1 MQRRALMT
9 GLLAASLAHPSRAA
23 DEPFD
28 TQTVRRLARALADA
42 PYRTPDTRLPDPF
55 GKLSY
60 DDYRQIRFN
69 PSQALWRGSGLPF
82 EAQFFHRGS
91 IFQERVDMHEVV
103 DGRVQPLPY
112 RAEAFDFGPNPRPEG
127 DVGWA
132 GFRIH
137 APLNRAD
144 YADEVAV
151 FLGATYFRAV
161 AKGQGYGLSART
173 LGIKTAD
180 PGGEEFPSFRAFWLE
195 RPQPGTNSMVVT
207 GLLDSPSTSGAARFT
222 IRPGETTVIDVE
234 LTLYP
239 RAEITQA
246 GIGGMASMFLFDP
259 TNRTIADD
267 YRRAVHDSNGLQ
279 MVTGRGE
286 ELWRALANPRTLQ
299 VSSFLDASPRGFGL
313 MQRARSLSA
322 FEDLEARY
330 EKRPSL
336 WIEPIGDW
344 GEGAVQLVEIPT
356 KLEIHD
362 NIVAQ
367 WRPKQPLQA
376 KGEHS
381 FTYRMLWGD
390 TAPVRSELARFSQS
404 RVGAGGP
411 GARLF
416 VLDVAGERLRLAP
429 DAKPRAVVSADRGRI
444 QNITTQPHDGGGWRI
459 AFELL
464 PEDNKP
470 SELRA
475 QLLLG
480 DAPLS
485 ETWLYR
491 WTA

>member
-1 MQRRALMT
+1 MQRRVLMT
-9 GLLAASLAHPSRAA
+9 GMLAASVARPASAA

-28 TQTVRRLARALADA
+28 TQTVRKLARALADA
-42 PYRTPDTRLPDPF
+42 PYRAPDTRLPDPL

-60 DDYRQIRFN
+60 DAYRQIRFD
-69 PSQALWRGSGLPF
+69 PAQSLWRGDRLPF

-91 IFQERVDMHEVV
+91 IFLERVDLHEVIE
-103 DGRVQPLPY
+103 GRARPLPY
-112 RAEAFDFGPNPRPEG
+112 RADAFDFGPNPRPEG
-127 DVGWA
+127 DIGWA

-137 APLNRAD
+137 APLNRPD

-173 LGIKTAD
+173 LAIRTAD

-207 GLLDSPSTSGAARFT
+207 GLLDSPSTAGAARFT

-239 RAEITQA
+239 RVEITQA
-246 GIGGMASMFLFDP
+246 GIGSMVSMFLFDH
-259 TNRTIADD
+259 TNRAGMDD
-267 YRRAVHDSNGLQ
+267 YRPAVHDSNGLQ
-279 MVTGRGE
+279 MLTGRGE
-286 ELWRALANPRTLQ
+286 ELWRPLANPRTLQ
-299 VSSFLDASPRGFGL
+299 VSTFLDASPRGYGL
-313 MQRARSLSA
+313 MQRTRDLRQ

-390 TAPVRSELARFSQS
+390 TAPGRSERARFSHT
-404 RVGAGGP
+404 RIGAGGP

-416 VLDVAGERLRLAP
+416 VLDVAADRLPPGAT
-429 DAKPRAVVSADRGRI
+429 PRAAVSADRGRI
-444 QNITTQPHDGGGWRI
+444 QNVTTQPNDSAWRI

-464 PEDNKP
+464 PEDSKT

-480 DAPLS
+480 DTPVS
-485 ETWLYR
+485 ETWMYR